1 MIRGVKPFVVD
12 DQMAI
17 VPNLNFFVGQPDQA
31 LDVEQV
37 LLKAFDGFCFKNDDL
52 STVGLAE
59 IIGQPVDQQM
69 IPRLSAH
76 VDNVISRFVYIVIV
90 RI

>member
-12 DQMAI
+12 DQMTI
-17 VPNLNFFVGQPDQA
+17 VSNPNCIIWQPGQ
-31 LDVEQV
+31 
-37 LLKAFDGFCFKNDDL
+37 AFDVKQILFEVFDVFCFKNDDL
-52 STVGLAE
+52 STVWFAE

-69 IPRLSAH
+69 IARLSAH
-76 VDNVISRFVYIVIV
+76 VNYVSSRFVYIVIV